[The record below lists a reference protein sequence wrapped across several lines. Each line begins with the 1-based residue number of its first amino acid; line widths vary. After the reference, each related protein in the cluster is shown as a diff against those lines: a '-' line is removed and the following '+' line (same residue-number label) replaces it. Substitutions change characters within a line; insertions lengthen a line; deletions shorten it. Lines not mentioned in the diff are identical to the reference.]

1 MNLNM
6 NGNAA
11 RTLALAAATF
21 ACGAGARA
29 QDGSRNVTVTVRP
42 SQTVDQKVAD
52 EAREKELR
60 RVAEEKLAA
69 AESARAAET
78 SPKSLLRRAR
88 TVYVESDTSFF
99 ESAQLQNALRKRDEF
114 DAWGMAILDG
124 NWDRRNVADIIVE
137 VDRPLFTYTFTY
149 KITARDT
156 GVLLAAGKVTAFDGN
171 AAAPKI
177 AGRIIEEVKRARGE
191 VKSKK

>member
-1 MNLNM
+1 MNKHGINSC
-6 NGNAA
+6 A
-11 RTLALAAATF
+11 LALVALIF
-21 ACGAGARA
+21 ACGANARA
-29 QDGSRNVTVTVRP
+29 QGSTQNVNVTVRP
-42 SQTVDQKVAD
+42 SQTVEERVAD
-52 EAREKELR
+52 ETKEKELR
-60 RVAEEKLAA
+60 RAAEEKLAA

-99 ESAQLQNALRKRDEF
+99 ESAQLQNELRKRDEF
-114 DAWGMAILDG
+114 DAWGLSILDG
-124 NWDRRNVADIIVE
+124 NWDRRNVADVVVD

-156 GVLLAAGKVTAFDGN
+156 GVLLAAGKLNAFDGN

-177 AGRIIEEVKRARGE
+177 AERIIDEIRKARGE
-191 VKSKK
+191 SKSKK

>member
-1 MNLNM
+1 MNKNR
-6 NGNAA
+6 NAA
-11 RTLALAAATF
+11 RALALVAAVF
-21 ACGAGARA
+21 ACVAGARA
-29 QDGSRNVTVTVRP
+29 QESNQNITVTVRP

-52 EAREKELR
+52 ETREKELR

-78 SPKSLLRRAR
+78 SPKALLRRAR
-88 TVYVESDTSFF
+88 TVFVESDTSFF
-99 ESAQLQNALRKRDEF
+99 ESAQLQNELRKRDEF
-114 DAWGMAILDG
+114 DAWGMSILDG

-156 GVLLAAGKVTAFDGN
+156 GVLLATGKLTAFDGN

-177 AGRIIEEVKRARGE
+177 AGRIIDDMKKARGE
-191 VKSKK
+191 SKSNK